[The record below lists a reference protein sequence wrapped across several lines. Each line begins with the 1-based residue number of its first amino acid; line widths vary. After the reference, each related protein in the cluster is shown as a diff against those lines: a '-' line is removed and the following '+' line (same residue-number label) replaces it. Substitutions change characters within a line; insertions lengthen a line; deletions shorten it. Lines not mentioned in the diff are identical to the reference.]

1 MFLDDAPGAMP
12 RSASRTVALVALGA
26 LLVCTVT
33 VRVAARA
40 FPESYSPARVSWPAS
55 HLLTGWAR
63 YDAGWYAHIATRGYS
78 YTPGQQSPVAFFP
91 AYPVAIRGL
100 GALGVDT
107 FIAGVL
113 LTVLC
118 GLAAVVLFTRWAT
131 GLKGEEAAR
140 DAGLLLVLYPFAYYL
155 YGAMYSDA
163 LFLLW
168 VVGAFYLLERGQL
181 LPAVLLGA
189 LATAARPV
197 APALVLGLLVRRLE
211 WKHQR
216 GARWSLR
223 DGLPVLAALGLV
235 VYVLYLWHAFGEPL
249 AFAKVQSAP
258 GWDQQPGWRTWL
270 KVRWFRG
277 FNASMTL
284 GDGLRLVGHAAFSV
298 GALALVWPTVKRLG
312 WGYGAYVAAMVGM
325 PTLSSKDFM
334 GMGRYLLASFPLFL
348 TLALLLREHP
358 RLRRGVLAT
367 SAVSLVSLAAA
378 YGAGAYVS

>member
-1 MFLDDAPGAMP
+1 MS

-26 LLVCTVT
+26 LLTCSVAVT
-33 VRVAARA
+33 LAARSS
-40 FPESYSPARVSWPAS
+40 PESSSPARDSWPNA
-55 HLLTGWAR
+55 HLLVGWAR
-63 YDAGWYAHIATRGYS
+63 FDAGWYAHIATEGYS

-91 AYPVAIRGL
+91 AYPVALRGL

-113 LTVLC
+113 LTLVC
-118 GLAAVVLFTRWAT
+118 GLSAVVLFTRWASL
-131 GLKGEEAAR
+131 LKGEEAAR

-163 LFLLW
+163 LFLLL

-189 LATAARPV
+189 MATAARPV
-197 APALVLGLLVRRLE
+197 APALVFGLLVRRLE
-211 WKHQR
+211 WKRQR
-216 GARWSLR
+216 GEKWSLQ
-223 DGLPVLAALGLV
+223 DALPVLAALGLV
-235 VYVLYLWHAFGEPL
+235 VYVLYLWRTFGEPF

-270 KVRWFRG
+270 KVRWFQG
-277 FNASMTL
+277 FSSSMSVA
-284 GDGLRLVGHAAFSV
+284 DGLRLVGHAAFSL
-298 GALALVWPTVKRLG
+298 GALALVWPTVRRLG
-312 WGYGAYVAAMVGM
+312 WGYGAYIAAMVGM

-348 TLALLLREHP
+348 TLALLLHERP

-367 SAVSLVSLAAA
+367 SAVLLVSLAAA
-378 YGAGAYVS
+378 YGAGTYVS

>member
-1 MFLDDAPGAMP
+1 MS

-26 LLVCTVT
+26 VLTCSVVVML
-33 VRVAARA
+33 AARSS
-40 FPESYSPARVSWPAS
+40 PESSSPARASWPDS
-55 HLLTGWAR
+55 HLLVGWAR
-63 YDAGWYAHIATRGYS
+63 FDAGWYAHIATEGYS

-91 AYPVAIRGL
+91 AYPVVLRGL

-113 LTVLC
+113 LTLVC
-118 GLAAVVLFTRWAT
+118 GLAAVVLFTRWAR
-131 GLKGEEAAR
+131 LLEGEEAAR

-163 LFLLW
+163 LFLLL

-181 LPAVLLGA
+181 LPAVLLA
-189 LATAARPV
+189 AVATAARPV
-197 APALVLGLLVRRLE
+197 APALVFGLLARRLE

-216 GARWSLR
+216 GEKWSLQ
-223 DGLPVLAALGLV
+223 DALPVLASLGLV
-235 VYVLYLWHAFGEPL
+235 VYCLYLWRAFGEPF
-249 AFAKVQSAP
+249 AFAKVQSAA

-270 KVRWFRG
+270 KVRWFQG
-277 FNASMTL
+277 FSSSMSV
-284 GDGLRLVGHAAFSV
+284 GDGLRLVGHAAFSL

-348 TLALLLREHP
+348 TLALLLHERP
-358 RLRRGVLAT
+358 RLRWGVLVT
-367 SAVSLVSLAAA
+367 SAVLLLSLAAA